1 MHTFPRYFSVLYF
14 HNIIWF
20 ILLYTSVILQKGQVN
35 IPKCVFFITRY
46 ICCGSIL
53 IGLSVNLFL
62 VMVMYDNEFE
72 TKENKI

>member
-1 MHTFPRYFSVLYF
+1 MVHPSLHFCNLTK
-14 HNIIWF
+14 I
-20 ILLYTSVILQKGQVN
+20 GQVN
-35 IPKCVFFITRY
+35 IPKYVFFITRY

-53 IGLSVNLFL
+53 IGLSVILFL